1 MYSSIGKLAVKAAV
15 FYVRHA
21 YRRQLRI
28 GMGLAALAIGVA
40 GYLAS
45 RNVPEG

>member
-1 MYSSIGKLAVKAAV
+1 MYATIGKLVVKAAI

-28 GMGLAALAIGVA
+28 GTGLAALAVGVA
-40 GYLAS
+40 AYIAS